1 MGLNMKII
9 DEIVKDYVGDDVTK
23 IDRISEEANQ
33 EAKDTIFAISIICL
47 FVIGLSFT
55 ICILCTDEIPQYED
69 LDKVLNDLK
78 MIIVFILTFFIG
90 LTIGMVVKITELSDR
105 LKQDKKYIEYYL
117 KRVEEENK

>member
-1 MGLNMKII
+1 MKII